1 MPYTTGEAIGAKG
14 SSGLFT
20 RFTDSVSKVLTL
32 PDKDFLFD
40 VRVKGFRYK
49 MNEGD
54 YEVQHIWA
62 AYIEFNLNAD
72 YGDGE
77 LTNLTKSPLKISVL

>member
-1 MPYTTGEAIGAKG
+1 MNFPRWP
-14 SSGLFT
+14 SFT
-20 RFTDSVSKVLTL
+20 SKDIESVSKVLTL

-77 LTNLTKSPLKISVL
+77 LTNLTNENFEIQNLSLYF